1 MALWYAS
8 FRISFQKNNTAHNPE
23 LSLGLFWSQCAFAQN
38 RTVAVTVD
46 DLPYASAGEVSPSDA
61 AMAQQINRKLLAALK
76 RHHTPVTGFV
86 IQRGVEGLGVAA
98 GTQILREWTGGEF
111 DLGNHT
117 YSHPYRE
124 QP

>member
-1 MALWYAS
+1 MRRLV
-8 FRISFQKNNTAHNPE
+8 F
-23 LSLGLFWSQCAFAQN
+23 LCDGLGLFTLATMSLFAQA
-38 RTVAVTVD
+38 RSVAITVD
-46 DLPYASAGEVSPSDA
+46 DLPYTGGAPGAEFA
-61 AMAQQINRKLLAALK
+61 NKNLLTAFHA
-76 RHHTPVTGFV
+76 HGVPVTGFV